1 MTANTPA
8 TPATL
13 NDSIAKLPL
22 DMAIIAI
29 LNKQSTKSGEHA
41 PNQTHAQILYALRNH
56 LLTLRYQDRELS
68 LEVFGHP
75 LLKII
80 TMPPVCSNDFKLQ
93 QATIIA
99 TLLYNVF
106 QSAAVKTRY
115 DDIYNALKG
124 IPQAFASGLQVNAAE
139 GATVSRTSSLS
150 LVDYKLPT
158 ALVEYLTSKDA
169 TGEALFDLS
178 FSRGRN
184 KDRTVLILT
193 IKGLKSDLDA
203 ITSYKAELPI
213 ERWNIE
219 GTRFQT
225 LEIGIYRA

>member
-1 MTANTPA
+1 MTTNTPV
-8 TPATL
+8 TL
-13 NDSIAKLPL
+13 NETIAKMPL

-29 LNKQSTKSGEHA
+29 LDKQSTKAGEHA

-56 LLTLRYQDRELS
+56 LLTLRYMDRELS

-75 LLKII
+75 LLKLI

-93 QATIIA
+93 LASIVA

-106 QSAAVKTRY
+106 QSSTVKARY

-124 IPQAFASGLQVNAAE
+124 IPLAFASSLQVNASE
-139 GATVSRTSSLS
+139 GAIVSRNSSLS
-150 LVDYKLPT
+150 LADYKLPA
-158 ALVEYLTSKDA
+158 ALVEYLTSKD
-169 TGEALFDLS
+169 TSGESLFDLS

-184 KDRTVLILT
+184 KDATVLILT
-193 IKGLKSDLDA
+193 IKGMKSDLDA
-203 ITSYKAELPI
+203 IASFKDELSI
-213 ERWNIE
+213 ERWNRE

-225 LEIGIYRA
+225 LEIGVCIN